1 VTAPSAKLLVCAT
14 DPVTPWAIMRGQLG
28 YLASAG
34 FDVVLVSAPGELLDA
49 TGAREG
55 VRVRAVPMER
65 EIHPRADARSL
76 RGLVRAYR
84 AERPDIS
91 MVSTP
96 KAGLIAGLA
105 AWITRVPRRIYMLRG
120 LRLETVSGPKRWLLW
135 LVEWISLHLAHDVVV
150 VSPSLLARSRELH
163 LLGRRR
169 GTVLGRGASNG
180 VDLERFEPTPQRQ
193 AAARAM
199 RADLGIPEDAF
210 VFGFVGR
217 LTVDKGIVELVDAF
231 RELTHAVPKAW
242 LLIVS
247 DNSFS
252 GLPKRT
258 RETLAAGSQ
267 IRFTGWLDDSA
278 SAYHAFECLV
288 LPTHREGFPN
298 VPLEAAAAAKP
309 VITTTATGAV
319 DSILPGQ
326 SGLSVEPRDVTGLRT
341 AMQTLA
347 KDPAGARAMGTFGK
361 RLVAKHFANPIIW
374 NQLKNH
380 LESAQ
385 TMAVLSRRRRSR
397 GVHQGRLSVN

>member
-1 VTAPSAKLLVCAT
+1 VTAHSAKLLVCT
-14 DPVTPWAIMRGQLG
+14 TNPVTPWAIMRGQLG
-28 YLASAG
+28 YLASHG

-65 EIHPRADARSL
+65 EIHPRVDARSL
-76 RGLVRAYR
+76 VGLVKAYR

-105 AWITRVPRRIYMLRG
+105 ACITRVPRRIYMLRG

-135 LVEWISLHLAHDVVV
+135 LLEWISLHLAHNVIV

-180 VDLERFEPTPQRQ
+180 VDLKRFEPTPQRQ
-193 AAARAM
+193 VAARAM

-217 LTVDKGIVELVDAF
+217 LTVDKGIVELIDAF
-231 RELTHAVPKAW
+231 LELTHSVPKAW
-242 LLIVS
+242 LLMVS
-247 DNSFS
+247 DNSLS
-252 GLPKRT
+252 GLPTRT

-267 IRFTGWLDDSA
+267 IRFTGWLDDPA
-278 SAYHAFECLV
+278 LAYHAIECLV

-319 DSILPGQ
+319 DSIHPGQ
-326 SGLSVEPRDVTGLRT
+326 SGILVEPRNVSSLCA
-341 AMQTLA
+341 AMRTLA
-347 KDPAGARAMGTFGK
+347 ENPSHARSMGLSGK
-361 RLVAKHFANPIIW
+361 KLAADHFANPIIW

-380 LESAQ
+380 L
-385 TMAVLSRRRRSR
+385 SRRTATVQRRNSR
-397 GVHQGRLSVN
+397 TRG

>member
-1 VTAPSAKLLVCAT
+1 MVTANAAKLLICTT

-28 YLASAG
+28 YLALHG
-34 FDVVLVSAPGELLDA
+34 FDVVLVSAPGELLEA

-65 EIHPRADARSL
+65 EIQPRADARSL
-76 RGLVRAYR
+76 LELVKAYR

-105 AWITRVPRRIYMLRG
+105 ACITRVPRRIYMLRG

-135 LVEWISLHLAHDVVV
+135 LLEWISLHLAHDVIV
-150 VSPSLLARSRELH
+150 VSPSLLTRTRELH

-193 AAARAM
+193 AAASIM

-231 RELTHAVPKAW
+231 DELTDTFPEAW
-242 LLIVS
+242 LLMVGQ
-247 DNSFS
+247 NQLS

-258 RETLAAGSQ
+258 RDTMAAGSQ
-267 IRFTGWLDDSA
+267 IRFTGWLDDPA
-278 SAYHAFECLV
+278 LAYHAMECLV

-319 DSILPGQ
+319 DSILPGR
-326 SGLSVEPRDVTGLRT
+326 SGLIVEPCDVTSLRT
-341 AMQTLA
+341 AMRTLA
-347 KDPAGARAMGTFGK
+347 EDPASARSMGLSGK
-361 RLVAKHFANPIIW
+361 NLVTGYFASRIIW
-374 NQLKNH
+374 RQLNDY
-380 LESAQ
+380 LSRSA
-385 TMAVLSRRRRSR
+385 TTDMAVPRKSGSA
-397 GVHQGRLSVN
+397 

>member
-1 VTAPSAKLLVCAT
+1 MTAHSAKLLVCTT

-76 RGLVRAYR
+76 RGLVKAYR

-91 MVSTP
+91 LVSTP

-105 AWITRVPRRIYMLRG
+105 ACITRVPRRIYMLRG

-135 LVEWISLHLAHDVVV
+135 LLEWISLHLAHDVIV
-150 VSPSLLARSRELH
+150 VSPSLLARTRELH

-180 VDLERFEPTPQRQ
+180 VDPQRFEPTPQRLV
-193 AAARAM
+193 AARTM
-199 RADLGIPEDAF
+199 RADLGIPEEAF

-231 RELTHAVPKAW
+231 RELTNAVPKAW
-242 LLIVS
+242 LLMVS
-247 DNSFS
+247 ENQLS

-267 IRFTGWLDDSA
+267 IRFTGWLDDPA
-278 SAYHAFECLV
+278 PAYHAIECLV

-309 VITTTATGAV
+309 VITTTATGAI
-319 DSILPGQ
+319 DAILPGH
-326 SGLSVEPRDVTGLRT
+326 SGLLVKPRDVTGLCA
-341 AMQTLA
+341 AMRTLA
-347 KDPAGARAMGTFGK
+347 GDPAGSRDMGNSGK
-361 RLVAKHFANPIIW
+361 SLVANNFANTIIW
-374 NQLKNH
+374 NQLIKY
-380 LESAQ
+380 
-385 TMAVLSRRRRSR
+385 LSCRTAP
-397 GVHQGRLSVN
+397 GRL

>member
-1 VTAPSAKLLVCAT
+1 VTAHSAKLLVCTT

-28 YLASAG
+28 YLASHG
-34 FDVVLVSAPGELLDA
+34 FDVVLVSAPGELLEA

-65 EIHPRADARSL
+65 EIHPWADARSL
-76 RGLVRAYR
+76 CGLVKAYR

-120 LRLETVSGPKRWLLW
+120 LRLETVSGLKRWLLW
-135 LVEWISLHLAHDVVV
+135 LLEWIALHLAHDVIV
-150 VSPSLLARSRELH
+150 VSPSLLTRSRELH

-180 VDLERFEPTPQRQ
+180 VDMQRFESTPQRQ

-199 RADLGIPEDAF
+199 RADLGIPADAF

-217 LTVDKGIVELVDAF
+217 LTVDKGIVELVQAF
-231 RELTHAVPKAW
+231 TELINPVPKAW
-242 LLIVS
+242 LLMVTE
-247 DNSFS
+247 NQLS
-252 GLPKRT
+252 GLPTRT
-258 RETLAAGSQ
+258 RETLAAESQ
-267 IRFTGWLDDSA
+267 IRFTGWLDDPA
-278 SAYHAFECLV
+278 LAYHAIECLV
-288 LPTHREGFPN
+288 LPTYREGFPN

-319 DSILPGQ
+319 DSILTGR
-326 SGLSVEPRDVTGLRT
+326 SGLLVEPRDVPSLCAAMRSIAENPSDSRSMGLS
-341 AMQTLA
+341 
-347 KDPAGARAMGTFGK
+347 GK
-361 RLVAKHFANPIIW
+361 EFAADYFSNLIIW
-374 NQLKNH
+374 NQLTH
-380 LESAQ
+380 Y
-385 TMAVLSRRRRSR
+385 LSRPAIASSGGSR
-397 GVHQGRLSVN
+397 KNGSV